1 MTTQRNT
8 ERNDQHVRENLID
21 PGPLAKVNEREAEKA
36 REALRQS
43 TPGKIR

>member
-1 MTTQRNT
+1 MTGERSN
-8 ERNDQHVRENLID
+8 ERNDQHVPENLID
-21 PGPLAKVNEREAEKA
+21 PGPLAKVNEREAERA